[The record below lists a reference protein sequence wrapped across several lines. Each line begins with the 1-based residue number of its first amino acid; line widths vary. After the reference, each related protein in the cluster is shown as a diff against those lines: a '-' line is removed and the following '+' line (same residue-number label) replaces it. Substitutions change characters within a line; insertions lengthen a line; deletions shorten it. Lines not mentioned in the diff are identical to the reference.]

1 MDYLKVE
8 GHSNLYR
15 DPKTN
20 SIVNKNST
28 QYQEYVSRRDS
39 RSEENQK
46 IQDLESDFARMKED
60 LNEIKSLL
68 RSLANEPRWYR
79 VD

>member
-68 RSLANEPRWYR
+68 RSLANEPR
-79 VD
+79 

>member
-1 MDYLKVE
+1 MRLPDMDYLKVE

-68 RSLANEPRWYR
+68 RSLANEPR
-79 VD
+79 

>member
-1 MDYLKVE
+1 MPDMDYLKVE

-68 RSLANEPRWYR
+68 RSLANEPR
-79 VD
+79 

>member
-8 GHSNLYR
+8 GHSSLYR